1 MQIPTFIQNN
11 ILICFL
17 TVCNVPGILIP
28 DTNYLIL
35 SSNNDIL
42 LKEANEFEKTTALI
56 RIYLCFVVRIR
67 DESLIPIFQPKK
79 ASGD

>member
-1 MQIPTFIQNN
+1 MTVFVTITS
-11 ILICFL
+11 ILIL
-17 TVCNVPGILIP
+17 

-35 SSNNDIL
+35 SPNNDIL

-56 RIYLCFVVRIR
+56 RIYLCFVVGIR
-67 DESLIPIFQPKK
+67 DESLTPIFQPKK